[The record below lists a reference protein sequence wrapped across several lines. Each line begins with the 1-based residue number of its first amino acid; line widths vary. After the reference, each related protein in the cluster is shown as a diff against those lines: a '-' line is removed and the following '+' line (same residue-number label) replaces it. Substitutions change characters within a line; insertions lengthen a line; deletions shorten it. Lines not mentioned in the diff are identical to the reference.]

1 MGDIFIFFIA
11 FTLLILGFIG
21 AILPIIP
28 GPILTYLG
36 LLLVHLFTEL
46 TFSTTELVLYAIIT
60 ILVFLSDYIL
70 QFIGVKKFG
79 GGNYSIYGTI
89 IGVIA
94 GLFFPPIGLIIGPF
108 IGAFA
113 GALMDNKRNNEAM
126 VIAFGALIGFV
137 FGSFI
142 KIIYSLAI
150 IYIVIDKLVTL
161 S

>member
-1 MGDIFIFFIA
+1 VGDVFIFFIA
-11 FTLLILGFIG
+11 FTLLVLGFVG

-36 LLLVHLFTEL
+36 LLFLHLFTEL
-46 TFSTTELVLYAIIT
+46 NFSNTELVLYAIVAM
-60 ILVFLSDYIL
+60 LVFLSDYIL

-108 IGAFA
+108 IGAFT
-113 GALMDNKRNNEAM
+113 GALMDNKKNNEAM
-126 VIAFGALIGFV
+126 VIAFGALVGFI
-137 FGSFI
+137 FGTFI
-142 KIIYSLAI
+142 KILYSLAI

>member
-1 MGDIFIFFIA
+1 VGDVFIFFIA
-11 FTLLILGFIG
+11 FTLLVLGFIG

-28 GPILTYLG
+28 GPILSYLG
-36 LLLVHLFTEL
+36 LLLLHLFTEL
-46 TFSTTELVLYAIIT
+46 NFSNTELVLYAIIT
-60 ILVFLSDYIL
+60 TIVFLSDYIL

-108 IGAFA
+108 IGAFT
-113 GALMDNKRNNEAM
+113 GALMDNKKNNEAM
-126 VIAFGALIGFV
+126 VIAFGALVGFV
-137 FGSFI
+137 FGTFI
-142 KIIYSLAI
+142 KIVYSIAI